1 MNEQMNEW
9 ILKKLVNL
17 YVVTQLGME
26 RLITINYAHLLSKY
40 FLKTPNVHRFR
51 NRELRYG
58 KQAG

>member
-26 RLITINYAHLLSKY
+26 RLI
-40 FLKTPNVHRFR
+40 R
-51 NRELRYG
+51 G
-58 KQAG
+58 